1 MLDGIVHTLNI
12 TDEIWEI
19 KSKDEFIN
27 VIKDKQLKNKD
38 LVYLV
43 IGVIK
48 NMKPEVTKNPKLLTT
63 EDVIKILKIG
73 QIRFEIAEKE

>member
-1 MLDGIVHTLNI
+1 M
-12 TDEIWEI
+12 
-19 KSKDEFIN
+19 
-27 VIKDKQLKNKD
+27 
-38 LVYLV
+38 YLV